1 MFFCVILMH
10 SKNKQF
16 RRKTM
21 KITTILFGILATTTV
36 LSSASVPATKAQV
49 ESQLITI
56 AQPMVISVKR

>member
-1 MFFCVILMH
+1 
-10 SKNKQF
+10 
-16 RRKTM
+16 M